1 MKTDYQTKDMKA
13 PKPSGMKAPTND
25 GELFQKDGMWY
36 FEWKGGLCGYETKEQ
51 AEAGLEKLSG
61 NS

>member
-13 PKPSGMKAPTND
+13 PKPTGMKAPTND
-25 GELFQKDGMWY
+25 GELYENQGMWY
-36 FEWKGGLCGYETKEQ
+36 FKWKGGLCGYETKEQ

>member
-13 PKPSGMKAPTND
+13 PSPSEMKAPTND
-25 GELFQKDGMWY
+25 GEIYEKNGMRY
-36 FEWKGGLCGYETKEQ
+36 FDWKGGLCGYETKEQ
-51 AEAGLEKLSG
+51 AEAGLKKVSG